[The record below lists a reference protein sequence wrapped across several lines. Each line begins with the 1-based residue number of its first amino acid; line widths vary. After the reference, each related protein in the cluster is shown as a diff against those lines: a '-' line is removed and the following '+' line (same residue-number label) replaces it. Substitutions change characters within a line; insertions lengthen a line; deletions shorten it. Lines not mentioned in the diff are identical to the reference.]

1 MLALVR
7 WVYDE
12 FQQDF
17 NLMSDDLQEHRDF
30 YRIQDKALIQF
41 ETVTPEAILDPEQ
54 IFPIATSARF
64 HLLNELHGIDNE
76 HTQTLRAIGEKDR
89 SVAAYLKALNAKLDT
104 IARAVAEISDPISE
118 DEDDA
123 PPPDEQP
130 ITLSEGGVS
139 FNHGR
144 SVRVDSYLAIKLVLL
159 PSYLGLELYGRVVN
173 CNESIRGDYL
183 LNVVFEHLGEN
194 ERQLLARHV
203 LQRQAQER
211 RENLATVTPLRTG
224 DPSNSDDFDA
234 DPE

>member
-1 MLALVR
+1 
-7 WVYDE
+7 
-12 FQQDF
+12 
-17 NLMSDDLQEHRDF
+17 MSDDLQEHRDF
-30 YRIQDKALIQF
+30 YRIQDQALIQF
-41 ETVTPEAILDPEQ
+41 EKVTPEAILDPDQ

-64 HLLNELHGIDNE
+64 HLLNELHSIDND
-76 HTQTLRAIGEKDR
+76 HSQTLRAIGEKDR
-89 SVAAYLKALNAKLDT
+89 AIAGYLKAINSKLDA
-104 IARAVAEISDPISE
+104 IARAVAEITDPVSV

-123 PPPDEQP
+123 PPPVAQP

-139 FNHGR
+139 FNHR
-144 SVRVDSYLAIKLVLL
+144 QFVKVDSYLALKLILL

-183 LNVVFEHLGEN
+183 INVVFEHLGEN

-211 RENLATVTPLRTG
+211 RENLATVTQLHAEGT
-224 DPSNSDDFDA
+224 PSNTDDFDA